1 MVNIAS
7 QRGGTVGIV
16 GVGMRVTALLVLV
29 VATST
34 GGWAQSRL
42 PQCPG
47 DTKVVWTDCF
57 GTYTFPDGQKYVGE
71 WRDNQRHGRGAET
84 FPDGRKDV
92 GEFRHSKFVGSA
104 VVSNPARPPAAT
116 GSNEVQLIKEGGA
129 FTVPVTINGAL
140 TLGFTVDSGA
150 SDVSIP
156 EDVVTTLIRTGTISE
171 SDFLGEQTYRLA
183 DGSKVKSMTFRIR
196 QLTVGN
202 RTVNNVLGS
211 VAEVKGGLLLGQSFL
226 SRFGKISF
234 DYGRQVLVLE

>member
-1 MVNIAS
+1 MQAFNLPRRITS
-7 QRGGTVGIV
+7 PPQCV
-16 GVGMRVTALLVLV
+16 GV
-29 VATST
+29 VAS
-34 GGWAQSRL
+34 WNN
-42 PQCPG
+42 CI
-47 DTKVVWTDCF
+47 
-57 GTYTFPDGQKYVGE
+57 GTLTWPDGKKYVGEIRDGKRNGQGTHTWPSGQKYVGE
-71 WRDNQRHGRGAET
+71 YRDDQRNGQGTMT
-84 FPDGRKDV
+84 FPNGRV
-92 GEFRHSKFVGSA
+92 ESGRWENNEFVGSA

-116 GSNEVQLIKEGGA
+116 GSNEVRLIKEGGT

-183 DGSKVKSMTFRIR
+183 DGSKVKSRTFRIR

-211 VAEVKGGLLLGQSFL
+211 VAGVKGSLLLGQSFL
-226 SRFGKISF
+226 SRFSSVKF

>member
-1 MVNIAS
+1 M
-7 QRGGTVGIV
+7 GIV

-116 GSNEVQLIKEGGA
+116 GSNEVRLIKEGGT

-140 TLGFTVDSGA
+140 TLRFTVDSGA